1 MTRKTLL
8 ASAAMMTFAWATG
21 AQAQQQSEPE
31 PTQETAELG
40 EIVVTARAG
49 TQALK
54 RVEAAYAIT
63 TVNEERLRM
72 QNPLSV
78 SDALK
83 FVPGF
88 WVESSGGEASAN
100 IRARGIPQEGFSAV
114 AMQEDGLPIQH
125 DAGLGFMNAD
135 QSFRIDETIERLE
148 VVRGGP
154 SVIFGSYAPG
164 GIVNFIT
171 KKGGDAFEGLVKAQ
185 VGDYGLYRA
194 DVWLGGPVGGGWTG
208 TLGGFYRVSDGIR
221 DPGFTADE
229 GGQIRATL
237 SNTFERGSVD
247 LGLSHMDDNAIFFA
261 GIPLTFDEDGDV
273 AGVPGFDP
281 NFGTVVGPE
290 TQSPAVRGVDGRFFQ
305 VPVDGGTDAVVT
317 RATARFRYDLGA
329 DWEFLNNV
337 RFRTSEITRSGFFP
351 ASPLT
356 ATARLAAISPA
367 LLAATPGGI
376 AVQLRY
382 VTSPTQIFDIANQNG
397 NGLVLDSG
405 VRAVTVQYDEILSD
419 SRLQRRFDFGGQSH
433 DVALG
438 FYAALVDETFTRYSN
453 NALSDVQDNARLLD
467 VVVVNAAGQALY
479 TATENG
485 FTRYGSE
492 FANAGGSSETFALY
506 ASDEWKLNDQWRI
519 DVGAR
524 WETISFT
531 GYNERSATRNL
542 GVTPSTADDTFLTGT
557 GVFDQLDRQFDD
569 WAWTAGI
576 NWQFRPDMG
585 VFARYTDAF
594 RLPSLGDF
602 ITSPTRS
609 DARIQ
614 GIKLGEAGYKL
625 STPTFD
631 LYATA
636 FYTAFDAFGFGE
648 LVLNPV
654 TGVFTSRTAFTDTET
669 IGLEL
674 DGEWRPTDW
683 FDMRFNA
690 TFQQPEFQEFVF
702 TELVSGAPVTRDF
715 SGNRLLRV
723 PEESYRLIPAVNL
736 MNDALRLELDVQYYG
751 DRFTDAAN
759 STTLPAYTIL
769 NANIRYDLSE
779 RIALYLN
786 GTNLT
791 NEIGLTEGNPRAG
804 QFESGDAG
812 ARFYTG
818 RPELGRAVRAS
829 ILYRF

>member
-1 MTRKTLL
+1 MTRTTLL
-8 ASAAMMTFAWATG
+8 ATVATLTLVWTG
-21 AQAQQQSEPE
+21 AAHAQSQN
-31 PTQETAELG
+31 TAADETAQLDEV
-40 EIVVTARAG
+40 VVTARAG
-49 TQALK
+49 TRTLPRVQAS
-54 RVEAAYAIT
+54 YAIT
-63 TVNEERLRM
+63 SVNEERLRL

-135 QSFRIDETIERLE
+135 QSFRIDETIGRLE

-171 KKGGDAFEGLVKAQ
+171 KKGGETFEGLVKAQ
-185 VGDYGLYRA
+185 VGDYGLYRG

-208 TLGGFYRVSDGIR
+208 TVGGFYRVSDGIR

-237 SNTFERGSVD
+237 SGVFERGSVD

-261 GIPLTFDEDGDV
+261 GIPLTFDSDGDV

-290 TQSPAVRGVDGRFFQ
+290 TQRPSVRAVNGSFFE
-305 VPVDGGTDAVVT
+305 VPVDQGTDAVVT
-317 RATARFRYDLGA
+317 RATARFRYDLG
-329 DWEFLNNV
+329 DGWQFLNNN

-356 ATARLAAISPA
+356 AAARLAAIRPA
-367 LLAATPGGI
+367 LLAAVPG
-376 AVQLRY
+376 AADAQLRY
-382 VTSPTQIFDIANQNG
+382 TTTPTQIFDVANQNG

-405 VRAVTVQYDEILSD
+405 VRAVTVEYDEILSD

-433 DVALG
+433 DVAVGL
-438 FYAALVDETFTRYSN
+438 YVALVDETFTRYSN
-453 NALSDVQDNARLLD
+453 NALTDVQDNARLLD
-467 VVVVNAAGQALY
+467 VVVVNAAGQPIY

-485 FTRYGSE
+485 FTRYGTE
-492 FANAGGSSETFALY
+492 YANAGGSSETFALY
-506 ASDEWKLNDQWRI
+506 ASDEWRLNEQWRI
-519 DVGAR
+519 DLGAR
-524 WETISFT
+524 WEQISFS

-542 GVTPSTADDTFLTGT
+542 GVSPTQADDNFLTGT
-557 GVFDQLDRQFDD
+557 GVFDPLDRKFDD
-569 WAWTAGI
+569 WAWTVGV
-576 NWQFRPDMG
+576 NWQFRPEMG

-602 ITSPTRS
+602 ITNPTRV

-625 STPTFD
+625 STETFD

-648 LVLNPV
+648 TIFNPV
-654 TGVFTSRTAFTDTET
+654 TGSFTSRTAFTDTET
-669 IGLEL
+669 FGLEL

-690 TFQQPEFQEFVF
+690 TLQRPEFQDFVF
-702 TELVSGAPVTRDF
+702 TELVSGALVTRDF

-736 MNDALRLELDVQYYG
+736 LNDTLRLELDVQHYG

-759 STTLPAYTIL
+759 SVSLPAYTIL
-769 NANIRYDLSE
+769 NANVRYDLNE

-791 NEIGLTEGNPRAG
+791 NEIGLTEGNPRSG
-804 QFESGDAG
+804 QFQSGDAG

-829 ILYRF
+829 VVYRF